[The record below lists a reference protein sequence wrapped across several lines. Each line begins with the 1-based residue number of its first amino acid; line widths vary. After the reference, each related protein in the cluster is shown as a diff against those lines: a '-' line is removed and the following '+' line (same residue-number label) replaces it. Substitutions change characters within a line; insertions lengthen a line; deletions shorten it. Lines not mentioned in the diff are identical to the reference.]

1 MSETKLLYGAAV
13 QGIQGFIFQTNKLRE
28 IVGASELVEEICS
41 KKFYE
46 LLSGKNNVDS
56 QTASKELIKDKNCIL
71 HAAGNIKYIFDTKE
85 DCEKIVREFPKAIF
99 EFAPGVTVSQA
110 VVVFDNIEWKEDM
123 PVFVEKDFD
132 GKNRKVFQSFKNAVN
147 ELEKRLRS
155 QRNKPMRS
163 ATLGLMGIERSR
175 QTGLPIVDER
185 KVKGEWMPV
194 DAGTRAKLDMFKDA
208 EDPNF
213 ELTKSLCNTAY
224 GKEKL
229 YSRQIAYDIEKITEK
244 NDWIA
249 IIHAD
254 GNGLGQVVQKVGKD
268 QDMFKQ
274 FSEKLDEATT
284 ASAVDAY
291 KYVKKEHDL
300 KDDELIPIRPIV
312 LGGDDL
318 TVICRADLALDYV
331 AEFIKQ
337 FENRTRE
344 QLGEILQKYD
354 VFVNEQDKRLTAC
367 AGIAYIKSSFPFY
380 YGYNLAETLCSLAK
394 KDAKDKQE
402 IKEGKKLPKSCLMF
416 HKVQDSFTED
426 WSAIAKRELTPQEN
440 ISFQYGPYYINEA
453 KGDKW
458 LVKDLKKKAN
468 KLDSKEGNAVKSHLR
483 QWMSLLHYNHGMANQ
498 KLLRLKSMTTNK
510 ELLDLIKEVT
520 FEYKNKK
527 EEPYKSPVYDI
538 LAIHTIN
545 TQTTKEVER

>member
-1 MSETKLLYGAAV
+1 MSEVNYLYGAAV
-13 QGIQGFIFQTNKLRE
+13 QGIQSFIFQTNKLRE
-28 IVGASELVEEICS
+28 IVGASELVEEICTS
-41 KKFYE
+41 KF
-46 LLSGKNNVDS
+46 
-56 QTASKELIKDKNCIL
+56 KDLFGQVGITYNEGNCIL
-71 HAAGNIKYIFDTKE
+71 HAAGNIKYIFETKE
-85 DCEKIVREFPKAIF
+85 ECEKIVREFPKAIY

-123 PVFVEKDFD
+123 PVFVEKDVD

-147 ELEKRLRS
+147 ELEKRLRT

-213 ELTKSLCNTAY
+213 ELTKSLCNTAF

-229 YSRQIAYDIEKITEK
+229 YSRQIAYDIEKMTEK

-254 GNGLGQVVQKVGKD
+254 GNGLGQVVQAIGTNE
-268 QDMFKQ
+268 KQ
-274 FSEKLDEATT
+274 FKEFSESLDKATK
-284 ASAVDAY
+284 AAAVDAY
-291 KYVKKEHDL
+291 NAVKNKFNED
-300 KDDELIPIRPIV
+300 KFIPIRPIV
-312 LGGDDL
+312 LGGDDF
-318 TVICRADLALDYV
+318 TTICRADIALDYV
-331 AEFIKQ
+331 TEFIKQ
-337 FENRTRE
+337 FEVKTNFVS
-344 QLGEILQKYD
+344 KYEKLRFD
-354 VFVNEQDKRLTAC
+354 NLTAC
-367 AGIAYIKSSFPFY
+367 AGIAYIKSSYPFY
-380 YGYNLAETLCSLAK
+380 YGYDLAETLCSQAK
-394 KDAKDKQE
+394 KDAKANLVDGE
-402 IKEGKKLPKSCLMF
+402 LAKSCLMF

-440 ISFQYGPYYINEA
+440 ISFQYGPYYINKA
-453 KGDKW
+453 KDDRW
-458 LVKDLKKKAN
+458 LVENLKKIAN
-468 KLDSKEGNAVKSHLR
+468 ELDGKEGNAVKSHLR
-483 QWMSLLHYNHGMANQ
+483 QWMSLLHDNPEMAKQ

-510 ELLDLIKEVT
+510 ELLDLIEKVT
-520 FEYKNKK
+520 FEYKDKNVL
-527 EEPYKSPVYDI
+527 YKSPVYDI

-545 TQTTKEVER
+545 NQMTKEVEQ

>member
-1 MSETKLLYGAAV
+1 MSDKTNYLYGAAV

-28 IVGASELVEEICS
+28 IVGASELVEEICTS
-41 KKFYE
+41 KFEDLFK
-46 LLSGKNNVDS
+46 KVDI
-56 QTASKELIKDKNCIL
+56 EYNDNNCIL
-71 HAAGNIKYIFDTKE
+71 HAAGNIKYIFCNE
-85 DCEKIVREFPKAIF
+85 DECAKIVREFPKAIF

-110 VVVFDNIEWKEDM
+110 VVTMEGKYEKFED
-123 PVFVEKDFD
+123 
-132 GKNRKVFQSFKNAVN
+132 AVN
-147 ELEKRLRS
+147 ELEKRLRT
-155 QRNKPMRS
+155 QRNRPMRS

-175 QTGLPIVDER
+175 QTGLPVTFVKSETRFGKKENLHLDE
-185 KVKGEWMPV
+185 
-194 DAGTRAKLDMFKDA
+194 GTKAKLYADPSGERLKTTKKLCEKAFGISFKDHDDRIA
-208 EDPNF
+208 YNIEDI
-213 ELTKSLCNTAY
+213 TKS
-224 GKEKL
+224 
-229 YSRQIAYDIEKITEK
+229 

-268 QDMFKQ
+268 QDLFKQ

-284 ASAVDAY
+284 ASARAAY
-291 KYVKKEHDL
+291 EAVKEQFKNPEEKADF
-300 KDDELIPIRPIV
+300 IPIRPIV

-331 AEFIKQ
+331 TMFMSK
-337 FENRTRE
+337 FEENTRKM
-344 QLGEILQKYD
+344 LKDANGVSLLKD
-354 VFVNEQDKRLTAC
+354 VFEMESDKRLTAC

-402 IKEGKKLPKSCLMF
+402 IKDGKELPKSCLMF

-440 ISFQYGPYYINEA
+440 ISFQFGPYYINEA
-453 KGDKW
+453 KCDKW
-458 LVKDLKKKAN
+458 LVEDLKKKAN

-545 TQTTKEVER
+545 TQTTKEVEQ